1 MSGSIAFTNKNTFY
15 LPVRETFP
23 KEGGNIMEAIP
34 RITVEEARQKVLTG
48 ESLLVCAYDDDVRF
62 NQLRLDGAVSLKE
75 FQLHFAELPR
85 NKEIIF
91 YCA

>member
-1 MSGSIAFTNKNTFY
+1 MAFPNKKTFY

-23 KEGGNIMEAIP
+23 KEEGNIMEAIP

-75 FQLHFAELPR
+75 FQSHLAELPR